1 MRSTWQCS
9 SMERGLCSYAVVGD
23 GSEEGL
29 VLVMASLA
37 VTKYHDQTKETLG
50 RKNLFHCTLPG
61 NSPFLR
67 GFKAG
72 TRVGQEPGTEA

>member
-1 MRSTWQCS
+1 
-9 SMERGLCSYAVVGD
+9 MERGLCSYAVVGN

-29 VLVMASLA
+29 ALVMSSVA

-50 RKNLFHCTLPG
+50 RKDLFHLTLPG

-67 GFKAG
+67 GVKAG
-72 TRVGQEPGTEA
+72 TRVGQEPEGEY